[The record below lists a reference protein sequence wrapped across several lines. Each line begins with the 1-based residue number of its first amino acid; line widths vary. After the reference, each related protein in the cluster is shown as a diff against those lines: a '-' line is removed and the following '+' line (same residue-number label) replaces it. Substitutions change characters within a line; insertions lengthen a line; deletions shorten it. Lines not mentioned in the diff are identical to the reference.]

1 MRQLTSNFLSIIGSD
16 MARRLLGFLTIAYL
30 ARTIT
35 ATDFGAINIG
45 FTVLS
50 YALMAGAGGL
60 ITFGT
65 REVAR
70 GLSLDFVNTLVSVRI
85 VAAFL
90 MYVIVSIIALAFISS
105 TIVASLMLVFCL
117 SLFGQAVLLEWYFLG
132 KEEMGVVGISRFLS
146 AFIYFLLIIL
156 VVRSSSDLLFVAVA
170 AVIGDIIAAI
180 ALLVFYGKRN
190 KGIHFHFSLKGW
202 KSLIGQAFPLGAGSL
217 LAHVSINLP
226 PIVIGIIMT
235 NADVG
240 FYSAASK
247 MVFFLLMVDR
257 VISTLLLPASSRL
270 HAFAPKALS
279 STLST
284 ALRWIFVI
292 ALPVCLGGT
301 MLADRIIVLV
311 FGVQYQSSAIV
322 LQILIWFVLFTM
334 IHTIYTSGAIA
345 IKKEKEYSRVMLMSA
360 VIYAVSIA
368 ASTILFGIIGASVAI
383 VISEAMTL
391 FLMYRTFHVELTVAF
406 PRSLPL
412 IIVSACLMGLML
424 FLLPQEHLVVSV
436 LLGGGI
442 YVATLL
448 IMRAVTVA
456 DVMSLVRRV

>member
-1 MRQLTSNFLSIIGSD
+1 

-35 ATDFGAINIG
+35 AADFGAINIG

-50 YALMAGAGGL
+50 YALMASAGGL

-65 REVAR
+65 REIAR
-70 GLSLDFVNTLVSVRI
+70 GMSIDFVNTLVSVRI
-85 VAAFL
+85 VATLL
-90 MYVIVSIIALAFISS
+90 MYVIVGIIALAFISS
-105 TIVASLMLVFCL
+105 TTVASLMLVFCC
-117 SLFGQAVLLEWYFLG
+117 SLFAQAVLLEWYFLG
-132 KEEMGVVGISRFLS
+132 KEEMETVGVSRFLS
-146 AFIYFLLIIL
+146 AFIYFLLTIL

-170 AVIGDIIAAI
+170 AVIGDLVATT
-180 ALLVFYGKRN
+180 ALIVFYGKRN
-190 KGIHFHFSLKGW
+190 KGIHFRFSMKGW
-202 KSLIGQAFPLGAGSL
+202 KLLVGQAFPLGAGSL

-226 PIVIGIIMT
+226 PIVIGILMT

-257 VISTLLLPASSRL
+257 VLSTLLLPASARL
-270 HAFAPKALS
+270 YAYAPEALS

-284 ALRWIFVI
+284 ALRWIFVV

-301 MLADRIIVLV
+301 MLADRIIVIV
-311 FGVQYQSSAIV
+311 FGEQYQSSAIA
-322 LQILIWFVLFTM
+322 LQILIWFVLVTM

-345 IKKEKEYSRVMLMSA
+345 IKKEREYSRVMLISA
-360 VIYAVSIA
+360 VIYVVSIA
-368 ASTILFGIIGASVAI
+368 VCTMFFGVIGASIAV
-383 VISEAMTL
+383 VCSEAITL
-391 FLMYRTFHVELTVAF
+391 FLMHRAFHVDLNVAF

-412 IIVSACLMGLML
+412 IILSAGLMGMLLLLM
-424 FLLPQEHLVVSV
+424 PQTHIVVSV
-436 LLGGGI
+436 IFGGGI
-442 YVATLL
+442 YAATLL

-456 DVMSLVRRV
+456 DIMSLVRRA